1 MKKVIEML
9 PIIMFIIV
17 LLFTNTIG
25 VCLLVWG
32 PISYWKVSYLFCG
45 MSLPDIHVS
54 DMYRLLIM
62 LVIPVLLLAASG
74 FVGKAIAKRILQ
86 KKEAPKEYNSSNMLS
101 FLSVGVSAILFI
113 YIFARLFSF
122 LNIGDISAW
131 LNNNDFYDTRYI
143 VMNNLSFYEF
153 ALIYSIL
160 PMMIGMSYQQNKKG
174 LFILGLEF
182 VLYIIVNIYIFQKR
196 PLIVGIMLI
205 GIMIMLNNIEIVIK
219 WKLRKIL
226 GTGLSVC
233 IVLYLV
239 YALGI
244 TVNTI
249 REDSKDEYIL
259 TTEKI
264 VLNDIRNIASETEVS
279 ESHQTLDTTEQEP
292 VYRTFELES
301 ATLQLSSFEFTQLM
315 AVVGL
320 LNRTAFGTIVDLT
333 VFPRFFDYYPI
344 DIGLDLLGIGLTPD
358 ENIVAAKIL
367 YPDAE
372 RPGSVPV
379 PYHIAL
385 YTQGGIIVAIIGSI
399 IVGFCIGF
407 FWIIAISKKHILN
420 YAFGAW
426 ICVFAIMLA
435 TNSGRNALFS
445 SDGAVWPVIVLGCI
459 ALGRLFY
466 IKIKERLA

>member
-1 MKKVIEML
+1 MKKAIEIL
-9 PIIMFIIV
+9 PIIIFIIV

-54 DMYRLLIM
+54 DMYKLLVM
-62 LVIPVLLLAASG
+62 LVIPVLLLVASAL
-74 FVGKAIAKRILQ
+74 VGKTIANKIVQ
-86 KKEAPKEYNSSNMLS
+86 KKSTPKECNSSSMLS
-101 FLSVGVSAILFI
+101 FLSAGVSLLLFI

-122 LNIGDISAW
+122 LSIGDISAW
-131 LNNNDFYDTRYI
+131 LNNNDFYDKRYI

-160 PMMIGMSYQQNKKG
+160 PMMIGMSYQQSKKR
-174 LFILGLEF
+174 LLVFGLEF

-196 PLIVGIMLI
+196 PLIIGMLLMS
-205 GIMIMLNNIEIVIK
+205 IMIMLNNIEVVVK

-226 GTGLSVC
+226 GIGLSVC

-244 TVNTI
+244 TLNAV
-249 REDSKDEYIL
+249 RKDSKDEYIL

-264 VLNDIRNIASETEVS
+264 ALNDIKNIASETEVS
-279 ESHQTLDTTEQEP
+279 ETSQNHVTIEQEP
-292 VYRTFELES
+292 VYRAFELEG
-301 ATLQLSSFEFTQLM
+301 ATLHLSSFEFTQLM

-320 LNRTAFGTIVDLT
+320 LNRTAYGTIVDLA

-344 DIGLDLLGIGLTPD
+344 DIGLDLLGIGITPD
-358 ENIVAAKIL
+358 ENIVTAKIL
-367 YPDAE
+367 YPEAE

-445 SDGAVWPVIVLGCI
+445 SDGAVWPIMVLGCI
-459 ALGRLFY
+459 TLCRLFY